1 MTPRSGRPWNTPERR
16 RARWWILVGSLCL
29 AAIAIV
35 GRAVQLQAVEGER
48 WAAVA
53 ADQQRGRQP
62 LPARRGGVFDRN
74 GIPLALTHETFGVA
88 VAPRELRDARTAAER
103 LVAVL
108 GISDADARRATD
120 RDRRWVVLPGRFT
133 AEQRKSLD
141 GVRGIHFER
150 RLDRFYPQ
158 GDVGRE
164 VIGAISGDG
173 RPLGGVE
180 QQFDELLSGTPGHA
194 VVRRDARGTAESTI
208 LLPVEPATDGADIHL
223 TLDFRLQEIADGA
236 LQEAI
241 STTGAAGGDLLLTDP
256 RTGEILA
263 AVSRRAGRSRSLAAI
278 TEPYEPGSTLKPF
291 IVAALLA
298 EGRATLDQMVDAEG
312 GVWQVGRRTIRDVQ
326 RHDELSLRDALRVSS
341 NIAIVKLAARLSP
354 GVQYRYLRD
363 FGFGTPTGVEYPAE
377 SSGRLRR
384 PAQWSG
390 LSQASLAMGYELST
404 TPLQLTMA
412 YGALANGG
420 VLFEPQLLH
429 EIRGVDGDVI
439 ASGGARP
446 LRRVL
451 PREVSSAI
459 TEVLATAVS
468 DGTATRA
475 ALSTFDV
482 AGKTGT
488 ARRTGAGGRYEGGSY
503 TSSFVGY
510 FPAGDPQLVIFVKL
524 DQPRGVIFGGATA
537 APVTRET
544 LQGILAAHTRAFE
557 GSSLLT
563 ARHVEAAPAHRPTL
577 ATARPVVAG
586 REGPFVFFLDDAV
599 PRPDA
604 SVARRA
610 EVPNLI
616 GVPMREAVRRAHAAG
631 LRVRL
636 DGEGMVRSTAPAA
649 GSAVAH
655 GDTVTLVGGR

>member
-1 MTPRSGRPWNTPERR
+1 
-16 RARWWILVGSLCL
+16 
-29 AAIAIV
+29 
-35 GRAVQLQAVEGER
+35 
-48 WAAVA
+48 
-53 ADQQRGRQP
+53 
-62 LPARRGGVFDRN
+62 
-74 GIPLALTHETFGVA
+74 
-88 VAPRELRDARTAAER
+88 
-103 LVAVL
+103 
-108 GISDADARRATD
+108 
-120 RDRRWVVLPGRFT
+120 
-133 AEQRKSLD
+133 
-141 GVRGIHFER
+141 VRGIHFER

-164 VIGAISGDG
+164 VIGAISGDA

-194 VVRRDARGTAESTI
+194 VVRRDARGTSEATI
-208 LLPVEPATDGADIHL
+208 LLPVEPAVDGADVHL

-236 LQEAI
+236 LQAAI
-241 STTGAAGGDLLLTDP
+241 AGTRAAGGDLLLTDP

-298 EGRATLDQMVDAEG
+298 EGRASLGQMVDAEG
-312 GVWQVGRRTIRDVQ
+312 GVWQVGRRTIRDVE
-326 RHDELSLRDALRVSS
+326 RHGLISLRDALRVSS

-354 GVQYRYLRD
+354 GQQYRYLRD

-404 TPLQLTMA
+404 TPLQLAMA

-420 VLFEPQLLH
+420 VLYEPQLLR
-429 EIRGVDGDVI
+429 EIRGVDGDVL
-439 ASGGARP
+439 ARGDARA

-451 PREVSSAI
+451 PPEVASAI
-459 TEVLATAVS
+459 TDVLATAVS

-510 FPAGDPQLVIFVKL
+510 FPARDPQLVIFVKL
-524 DQPRGVIFGGATA
+524 DQPRGVIYGGATA

-557 GSSLLT
+557 GASLLT
-563 ARHVEAAPAHRPTL
+563 ARHVEAAPVHRPTL
-577 ATARPVVAG
+577 ATARPVVG

-599 PRPDA
+599 PRPAEGDVRQ
-604 SVARRA
+604 S

-616 GVPMREAVRRAHAAG
+616 GISMREAVRRVHAAG

-636 DGEGMVRSTAPAA
+636 DGSGWVESTVPHA
-649 GSAVAH
+649 GSALAH